1 MLQAMIRL
9 KNTAR
14 TAIFSA
20 LIPAAIFGTPTAF
33 ASDSVGPLFGIAQF
47 DLPVPDGIDE
57 YVIARSRDYNSDG
70 QDDFLCFSA
79 GLNRFT
85 VWLTFTNP
93 DGTYAL
99 SDAHELEGTIFYE
112 VFTVAAADIDGDSMP
127 EIIAR
132 KRGYD
137 GYTIIETDGSR
148 EVVDVPDMGGSDFGS
163 NDSYA
168 PMVEHADFDND
179 GIEDLVFTTRFGT
192 LHIRWSSLP
201 DGARHTVISINELR
215 DSSMLYRPADYDLD
229 GHIDLL
235 LHLEDTQ
242 QLMLVPGLGQVG
254 FGQPINITSVPQT
267 LDTAEIPIPC
277 QLDADPSY
285 DFVQRGPGEND
296 ISVYFNALGANP
308 TLETSAYDEPL
319 LPLEVVQDLDGSGQ
333 PELVVA
339 RTEPITS
346 FPYDAVLQMVFDIGA
361 AEQRLHPREIGWVLT
376 GDATYANDFFPVPR
390 VTLHDVDGDGTPE
403 ILPVGTEEQ
412 QVLSQN
418 PMPER
423 SKDYFGSASFYLDS
437 NPVHVL
443 TVDLDADPE
452 LELVVSTADALI
464 TVDPQSGTVTSYP
477 DFGYVFITQSAD
489 LEGDGQPEL
498 IAAST
503 TSGRFYIVGI
513 VGDGTLE
520 ILDTYIFEGETRL
533 NSIEI
538 ADFNEDGRDDLLVL
552 LSDQRRIHVYA
563 GEAGPA
569 LSGLTQITSLPGA
582 LNYKPASLD
591 FNNDGYLDF
600 AVGDMTA
607 REIKLYAGDGTGQF
621 AESHAISSGYPYWIT
636 AGDIDGDGNTD
647 LVVPSYIYQSV
658 IHYLDADGQL
668 LREEFLSTGDGTE
681 AIILDV
687 DDDGD
692 QDLIIS
698 QTYAF
703 TGVSNVHLQTEDGD
717 FSGQPL
723 PFHNSDA
730 TGIDAA
736 DVNGDGAQDLVVTG
750 SGNRSV
756 RIHYGI
762 PDAAPCP
769 ADLNN
774 DGELNFFD
782 VSAFLADQPD
792 YNGDG
797 EFNFFDVPAFIQD
810 FNAGCP

>member
-1 MLQAMIRL
+1 MIRL
-9 KNTAR
+9 KNPVR
-14 TAIFSA
+14 TATFSA
-20 LIPAAIFGTPTAF
+20 LIPFALCTAPSAL
-33 ASDSVGPLFGIAQF
+33 ASEPADQLFGITQF
-47 DLPVPDGIDE
+47 ELPVPEDIDT
-57 YVIARSRDYNSDG
+57 YVIARSRDYNNDG
-70 QDDFLCFSA
+70 RDDFLCFSA

-93 DGTYAL
+93 DGTYTL
-99 SDAHELEGTIFYE
+99 SDAYEIDGASFYE
-112 VFTVAAADIDGDSMP
+112 VFTVAAADIDGDATP

-132 KRGYD
+132 EGDYPGYR
-137 GYTIIETDGSR
+137 IIETDGSR
-148 EVVDVPDMGGSDFGS
+148 QVIDVPNMSGLDFGS

-179 GIEDLVFTTRFGT
+179 GIEDLAFTTRSGT
-192 LHIRWSSLP
+192 LHVRWSSLP
-201 DGARHTVISINELR
+201 EGSRHTVIGINELR
-215 DSSMLYRPADYDLD
+215 DSSMMYRPADYDLD
-229 GHIDLL
+229 GDIDLL

-254 FGQPINITSVPQT
+254 FGQPINISSVPQT

-296 ISVYFNALGANP
+296 ITVYFNALSATP
-308 TLETSAYDEPL
+308 SHETSTYAERL
-319 LPLEVVQDLDGSGQ
+319 IPLEVVPSLDGNVQ

-339 RTEPITS
+339 RTEPLPS
-346 FPYDAVLQMVFDIGA
+346 FPYNAALQMIFDVGA
-361 AEQRLHPREIGWVLT
+361 SEQRLHPREIGWPVR
-376 GDATYANDFFPVPR
+376 GDATYASDFFPVPR
-390 VTLHDVDGDGTPE
+390 VTLHDADGDGTPE
-403 ILPVGTEEQ
+403 ILPIGIDDK
-412 QVLSQN
+412 QVLSFN
-418 PMPER
+418 PMPAQSE
-423 SKDYFGSASFYLDS
+423 DYFGSDSYYIDS

-443 TVDLDADPE
+443 PVDLDSDPE
-452 LELVVSTADALI
+452 LELVVSTADALL
-464 TVDPQSGTVTSYP
+464 TVDPQTGTIMSYP
-477 DFGYVFITQSAD
+477 DFSYVFISQLAD

-533 NSIEI
+533 NSIEV
-538 ADFNEDGRDDLLVL
+538 ADFNEDGRDDLIVL
-552 LSDQRRIHVYA
+552 LGDQRRIHVYA
-563 GEAGPA
+563 GETGPA
-569 LSGLTQITSLPGA
+569 LSGLSQITVPPGT
-582 LNYKPASLD
+582 LNFKPVSLD
-591 FNNDGYLDF
+591 FNNDGHLDF
-600 AVGDMTA
+600 AVGDLTA
-607 REIKLYAGDGTGQF
+607 SEIKLFAGDGTGQF
-621 AESHAISSGYPYWIT
+621 MESHAISSGYPYWIT

-647 LVVPSYIYQSV
+647 LVVPSYFYLSV
-658 IHYLDADGQL
+658 VHYLDADGQL
-668 LREEFLSTGDGTE
+668 IRDEYLSTGGGTE
-681 AIILDV
+681 AIIEDV
-687 DDDGD
+687 DEDGD
-692 QDLIIS
+692 QDLIFS
-698 QTYAF
+698 QTYAN
-703 TGVSNVHLQTEDGD
+703 SDMSYVHLQSDAGD

-723 PFHNSDA
+723 PFHNSNA
-730 TGIDAA
+730 TSINFG
-736 DVNGDGAQDLVVTG
+736 DVNQDGRNDLVITATED
-750 SGNRSV
+750 RSV